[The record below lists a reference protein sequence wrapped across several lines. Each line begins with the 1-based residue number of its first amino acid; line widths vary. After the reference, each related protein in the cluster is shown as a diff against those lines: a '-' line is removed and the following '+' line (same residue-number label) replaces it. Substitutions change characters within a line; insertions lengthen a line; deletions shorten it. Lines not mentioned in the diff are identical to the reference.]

1 MFNNQDTRDF
11 IYEHLT
17 VKPVI
22 AKVSRKE
29 FLEFIDNY
37 PRDLIRRPH
46 VMVGMINV
54 LWFDAKLVGYE
65 VVADVE
71 RYVCNRWADS
81 CLIVKNHQE
90 VYDEIQRLLS
100 ERSTHHDNTSH

>member
-11 IYEHLT
+11 IHEHLT

-46 VMVGMINV
+46 VMVGMVNV
-54 LWFDAKLVGYE
+54 QWFDARLVGYE

-71 RYVCNRWADS
+71 RYVYNRRADS

-100 ERSTHHDNTSH
+100 ERSAHHDSAGH